1 MGPWAER
8 ERETGGD
15 VSYCLVLFRV
25 SLCPV
30 VPETRVMSCW
40 SLVSCEATRNATRN
54 ATDYE
59 QMTEDSATWKR
70 QRLAPSCVAASS
82 KIGLWPFCLRNI
94 LSFCPMPIANIA
106 VGRLGPNCFKKTWS
120 LELVWCMMLP
130 CFSVFFCLSKQECW
144 IEPTPPIRPLA
155 LQKQNAVRCNSWYP
169 DFISINCQFASS
181 TLVRGW
187 TQ

>member
-1 MGPWAER
+1 MGRWAER
-8 ERETGGD
+8 ERERRGAMFRI

-82 KIGLWPFCLRNI
+82 KIGLCAFLPQKHFEF
-94 LSFCPMPIANIA
+94 LSNANSEY
-106 VGRLGPNCFKKTWS
+106 RCWQTWS
-120 LELVWCMMLP
+120 PLLQKDLEFGASMVHDATM
-130 CFSVFFCLSKQECW
+130 FQRVSVFQSMLNWTGLLRSGLWLFKS
-144 IEPTPPIRPLA
+144 
-155 LQKQNAVRCNSWYP
+155 NM
-169 DFISINCQFASS
+169 QFVAIHGIQTSA
-181 TLVRGW
+181 
-187 TQ
+187 